1 MPGKLVLLILLAIAP
16 AASGN
21 DVLRYRVSVP
31 ESLDQ
36 LSVEV
41 CQGSRVIEEFSSH
54 SAEARQYLF
63 VPDRGVTRPLV
74 ELSHGRIR
82 YKGGAEQCFDY
93 AVDLA
98 AARGADTSRLVRAQ
112 YGAILMR
119 SGLWLWRPTSQPA
132 ETSIR
137 VAFDLPEGHDV
148 SAPWQR
154 VDGSDGDP
162 VYTISGSP
170 PDWPDLV
177 AVGRFRTDMIPVA
190 GARLRVTVLGSE
202 PAVSEPDIS
211 SWIREAAD
219 AITTL
224 YGRFPVPSP
233 QILVVPQGPAGE
245 AVPWAQVLRGGGAA
259 AHFFVDQTRPLDEFR
274 EDWTA
279 AHELSHMLLPYILRD
294 DSWLSEGFASYY
306 QNVLRARAGM
316 LPRETA
322 WQKLYDGFQRGR
334 EGTRGA
340 TLVEASRDM
349 RKRGSYMRVYWSGAT
364 NALIADVELRR
375 RSQGQQSLDAAL
387 GALAECCLPSDRAWT
402 GSELFGLLDELTAQT
417 VFMELYEQHAESR
430 RFPDLG
436 PTSKRLGIDY
446 QSGRVRLS
454 DGPEAYRL
462 RDAIMSPAD
471 GRPIDARSALE
482 RQELGDLD

>member
-1 MPGKLVLLILLAIAP
+1 MPGRLALPILLAIAP
-16 AASGN
+16 AAAGS

-31 ESLDQ
+31 ESLDR

-41 CQGSRVIEEFSSH
+41 CQGSRVIREFSSH
-54 SAEARQYLF
+54 SAEAGQFLV
-63 VPDRGVTRPLV
+63 VPDRRVTPGLIEVR
-74 ELSHGRIR
+74 HGRIR
-82 YKGGAEQCFDY
+82 YKGGAGQCFDY

-98 AARGADTSRLVRAQ
+98 AARGADSSRLVREQHQAV
-112 YGAILMR
+112 LMR

-137 VAFDLPEGHDV
+137 VAFDLPEGHGV
-148 SAPWQR
+148 SVPWQPL
-154 VDGSDGDP
+154 DGSDGDLA
-162 VYTISGSP
+162 YTVSGSP
-170 PDWPDLV
+170 SDWPDLV

-190 GARLRVTVLGSE
+190 GARLRVAVLGAE
-202 PAVSEPDIS
+202 PAISEPDMS

-279 AHELSHMLLPYILRD
+279 AHELSHMLLPYVLRD

-306 QNVLRARAGM
+306 QNILRARAGM
-316 LPRETA
+316 LTREAA

-334 EGTRGA
+334 DGTRGA
-340 TLVEASRDM
+340 SLVEASRDM
-349 RKRGSYMRVYWSGAT
+349 RKRGSYMRVYWSGAAI
-364 NALIADVELRR
+364 ALMADVELRR
-375 RSQGQQSLDAAL
+375 RSRGQQSLDTAL

-402 GSELFGLLDELTAQT
+402 GSEVFGLLDDLTSET
-417 VFMELYEQHAESR
+417 VFMELYEEHAESSH
-430 RFPDLG
+430 FPDLG
-436 PTSKRLGIDY
+436 PTNTRLGIDY
-446 QSGRVRLS
+446 RSGQVRLS
-454 DGPEAYRL
+454 DAPAAYRL
-462 RDAIMSPAD
+462 RGAIMSPAD

-482 RQELGDLD
+482 RQEIGDLD